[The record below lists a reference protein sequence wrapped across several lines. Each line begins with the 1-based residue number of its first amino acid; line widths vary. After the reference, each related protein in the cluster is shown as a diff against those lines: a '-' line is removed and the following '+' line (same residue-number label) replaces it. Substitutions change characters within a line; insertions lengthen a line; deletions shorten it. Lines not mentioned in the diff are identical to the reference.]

1 MVEPKK
7 NCRIFLCLQSYL
19 SAPGNCGSANK
30 LSHRTVYK
38 EVRKEDIDKAGA
50 DGAWS
55 WALAPQGSELG
66 EAEQVGKTLTSHLL
80 VFLVFFF
87 LMHLK
92 FPDTHLQI

>member
-1 MVEPKK
+1 M
-7 NCRIFLCLQSYL
+7 
-19 SAPGNCGSANK
+19 
-30 LSHRTVYK
+30 YK